1 MERYNKDTKAANSLK
16 LFSYSARQAEDLR
29 RKIRKGTD
37 KWVMGSETV
46 IGR

>member
-1 MERYNKDTKAANSLK
+1 MERYNKDTKAASSLK
-16 LFSYSARQAEDLR
+16 LFLIRQTEDLR

-37 KWVMGSETV
+37 EWVMGSEAV